1 MGEMFLLVNFAL
13 IEIGFALENSPNR
26 QPARS
31 SVNGLNGAQ
40 RLNDWNDWNGPIP
53 TLVPMPIGGRH
64 LSTARHATA
73 GLIARPVE

>member
-53 TLVPMPIGGRH
+53 TLVPDAYRRSAPRDCA
-64 LSTARHATA
+64 LCYRRLDRAA
-73 GLIARPVE
+73 G

>member
-40 RLNDWNDWNGPIP
+40 RLNDWNDSNGPIP
-53 TLVPMPIGGRH
+53 TLVPDAYRRSAPQHCASCYRR
-64 LSTARHATA
+64 LDRAA
-73 GLIARPVE
+73 G